1 MSLSTPLLERFHK
14 LESGLRMFLDRLTIV
29 NRRLE
34 EAERERDALR
44 KEVNAQQEHI
54 RLLQQQVKDTQ
65 KKPVPAPSYFHKS
78 DKNRK
83 LVENYVHKA
92 DNPAELKEKLDE
104 YIREI
109 DQCIA
114 YLSSSNTL

>member
-1 MSLSTPLLERFHK
+1 MPLPTPLLERLHN
-14 LESGLRMFLDRLTIV
+14 LESGMRLLLDRLTIV
-29 NRRLE
+29 KRRLVDT
-34 EAERERDALR
+34 ERERDALR
-44 KEVNAQQEHI
+44 KRLEEQQEENRKLQL
-54 RLLQQQVKDTQ
+54 RLKEAQ
-65 KKPVPAPSYFHKS
+65 KKPTPAPSYFHKS

-83 LVENYVHKA
+83 LVENYVYTA
-92 DNPAELKEKLDE
+92 DNPAELKDKLDE